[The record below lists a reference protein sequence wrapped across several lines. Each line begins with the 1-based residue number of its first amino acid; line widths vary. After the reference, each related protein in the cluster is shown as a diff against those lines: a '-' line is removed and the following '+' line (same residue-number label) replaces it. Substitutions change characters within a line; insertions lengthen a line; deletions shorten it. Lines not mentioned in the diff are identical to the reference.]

1 MMTTVLAPRALIT
14 LRDAICNSSWSL
26 LLVGEEEAEEEEYE
40 EMEEEDEE
48 GDGVVGVAA
57 TLHGIQSA
65 KTRNNLQ

>member
-1 MMTTVLAPRALIT
+1 
-14 LRDAICNSSWSL
+14 
-26 LLVGEEEAEEEEYE
+26 
-40 EMEEEDEE
+40 MEEEDEE